1 MTSDT
6 DGFLIDEPLLVMG
19 HAAMRPGDSGRHFRT
34 IGPEVALGAS
44 DAEVMAIRATQSAV
58 PVEFCLVFVEPRLP
72 GWMGMA
78 VMAAFRIIF
87 ERTIK
92 IMAGCTSIVGINK
105 DLVIM
110 GGRAMCPVN
119 AGGYPGAAAAEVTL

>member
-1 MTSDT
+1 MEFS
-6 DGFLIDEPLLVMG
+6 LL
-19 HAAMRPGDSGRHFRT
+19 F
-34 IGPEVALGAS
+34 I
-44 DAEVMAIRATQSAV
+44 
-58 PVEFCLVFVEPRLP
+58 EPRLP
-72 GWMGMA
+72 VWMGVA
-78 VMAAFRIIF
+78 IMAACRFIA

-92 IMAGCTSIVGINK
+92 IMAGSTSIVGINK